1 MKDNNPADNLAWRVI
16 WRQLISSVGSQAG
29 MLRRS
34 MIALLLAAL
43 MQGIAFACLYPIV
56 DALLRGEASPLL
68 TWALAFS
75 AAAFAA
81 LALRW
86 YGLGFEYR
94 GHLAQATHELRL
106 RLGEQLRRVPLERL
120 QRGRAGE
127 TNALLLG
134 SVDENLNYVIAI
146 ANILLL
152 TIVTPLTASL
162 ATLWIDWRLGLVM
175 LLIFPMLVPFYYWR
189 RPAMR
194 RQMQTLGEAHQRLS
208 GDIVE
213 FAQGMMVLRTC
224 GSDGEKSRA
233 LLAHFNALESLQSR
247 THRQS
252 AGATMLIAGVVELGL
267 QVVVL
272 AGVVWVVTGT
282 LNLAFLI
289 AAAAMIM
296 RFSEP
301 MAMFISYTSVVELI
315 ASALQRIEQFMA
327 IPPLPVAERVEMP
340 ERYDIRFDTI
350 CYRYDDSGDP
360 ALNNLSLTFP
370 AASMS
375 ALVGA
380 SGAGKTT
387 VSKLLMRYADPQQG
401 GISIGGVDIRHLTA
415 EQLNSLISVVFQDVW
430 LFDDTL
436 LANLLIARPQATQQE
451 VEEAARAAQCL
462 EFISRLPQGWLTPMG
477 EMGGQLSGGE
487 RQRISI
493 ARALLKDAPIVILD
507 EPTAALDIDSEL
519 AVQKAIDHLVHN
531 RTVIIIAHRLSTIA
545 GAGNI
550 LVMEEGEV
558 VEQGT
563 HAQLLSRQGRYQA
576 LWQAQ
581 MAARVWRDAEVD
593 ASEERLHE

>member
-1 MKDNNPADNLAWRVI
+1 MKDTNPADNLAWRAI

-29 MLRRS
+29 TLRRS
-34 MIALLLAAL
+34 LVALLLAAL

-56 DALLRGEASPLL
+56 DALLRNEASRLL
-68 TWALAFS
+68 HWALAFS
-75 AAAFAA
+75 IAALVT

-175 LLIFPMLVPFYYWR
+175 LLIFPLLAPFYYWR

-224 GSDGEKSRA
+224 GSDTDKSRA
-233 LLAHFNALESLQSR
+233 LRDHFNALENLQTR

-272 AGVVWVVTGT
+272 CGIIWVVTGT

-296 RFSEP
+296 RFAEP

-327 IPPLPVAERVEMP
+327 IAPLPVAERGEMP
-340 ERYDIRFDTI
+340 ERYDIRFDNI
-350 CYRYDDSGDP
+350 HYRYDDSGDP
-360 ALNNLSLTFP
+360 ALNDLSLTFP

-401 GISIGGVDIRHLTA
+401 RISIGGVDIRRLTA
-415 EQLNSLISVVFQDVW
+415 EQLNSLISVVFQDV
-430 LFDDTL
+430 
-436 LANLLIARPQATQQE
+436 
-451 VEEAARAAQCL
+451 
-462 EFISRLPQGWLTPMG
+462 
-477 EMGGQLSGGE
+477 
-487 RQRISI
+487 
-493 ARALLKDAPIVILD
+493 
-507 EPTAALDIDSEL
+507 
-519 AVQKAIDHLVHN
+519 
-531 RTVIIIAHRLSTIA
+531 
-545 GAGNI
+545 
-550 LVMEEGEV
+550 
-558 VEQGT
+558 
-563 HAQLLSRQGRYQA
+563 
-576 LWQAQ
+576 
-581 MAARVWRDAEVD
+581 
-593 ASEERLHE
+593 

>member
-16 WRQLISSVGSQAG
+16 WRQLISSVGSQAR

-34 MIALLLAAL
+34 MLALLLAAF
-43 MQGIAFACLYPIV
+43 MQGIAFACLYPII
-56 DALLRGEASPLL
+56 DALLRGDAPQLL
-68 TWALAFS
+68 NWAMAFS
-75 AAAFAA
+75 VAAIVT
-81 LALRW
+81 LVLRW

-106 RLGEQLRRVPLERL
+106 RLGEQLRRVPLEKL

-127 TNALLLG
+127 MNALLLG

-175 LLIFPMLVPFYYWR
+175 LLIFPLLVPFYYWR

-224 GSDGEKSRA
+224 GSDADKSRA
-233 LLAHFNALESLQSR
+233 LLAHFNALENLQTR
-247 THRQS
+247 THRQG
-252 AGATMLIAGVVELGL
+252 AGATMLIASVVELGL

-272 AGVVWVVTGT
+272 SGIVWVVTGT

-289 AAAAMIM
+289 AAVAMIM
-296 RFSEP
+296 RFAEP

-327 IPPLPVAERVEMP
+327 IAPLPVAEQSEMP
-340 ERYDIRFDTI
+340 ERYDIRFDNVS
-350 CYRYDDSGDP
+350 YRYEEGDGH
-360 ALNNLSLTFP
+360 ALNHVSLTFP

-387 VSKLLMRYADPQQG
+387 
-401 GISIGGVDIRHLTA
+401 
-415 EQLNSLISVVFQDVW
+415 
-430 LFDDTL
+430 
-436 LANLLIARPQATQQE
+436 
-451 VEEAARAAQCL
+451 
-462 EFISRLPQGWLTPMG
+462 
-477 EMGGQLSGGE
+477 
-487 RQRISI
+487 
-493 ARALLKDAPIVILD
+493 
-507 EPTAALDIDSEL
+507 
-519 AVQKAIDHLVHN
+519 
-531 RTVIIIAHRLSTIA
+531 
-545 GAGNI
+545 
-550 LVMEEGEV
+550 
-558 VEQGT
+558 
-563 HAQLLSRQGRYQA
+563 
-576 LWQAQ
+576 
-581 MAARVWRDAEVD
+581 
-593 ASEERLHE
+593 

>member
-16 WRQLISSVGSQAG
+16 WRQLISSVGSQAR

-34 MIALLLAAL
+34 MLALLLAAF
-43 MQGIAFACLYPIV
+43 MQGIAFACLYPII
-56 DALLRGEASPLL
+56 DALLRGDAPQLL
-68 TWALAFS
+68 NWAMAFS
-75 AAAFAA
+75 VAAIVT
-81 LALRW
+81 LVLRW

-106 RLGEQLRRVPLERL
+106 RLGEQLRRVPLEKL

-127 TNALLLG
+127 MNALLLG

-175 LLIFPMLVPFYYWR
+175 LLIFPLLVPFYYWR

-224 GSDGEKSRA
+224 GSDADKSRA
-233 LLAHFNALESLQSR
+233 LLAHFNALENLQTR
-247 THRQS
+247 THRQG
-252 AGATMLIAGVVELGL
+252 AGATMLIASVVELGL

-272 AGVVWVVTGT
+272 
-282 LNLAFLI
+282 
-289 AAAAMIM
+289 
-296 RFSEP
+296 
-301 MAMFISYTSVVELI
+301 
-315 ASALQRIEQFMA
+315 
-327 IPPLPVAERVEMP
+327 
-340 ERYDIRFDTI
+340 
-350 CYRYDDSGDP
+350 SG
-360 ALNNLSLTFP
+360 
-370 AASMS
+370 
-375 ALVGA
+375 
-380 SGAGKTT
+380 
-387 VSKLLMRYADPQQG
+387 
-401 GISIGGVDIRHLTA
+401 I
-415 EQLNSLISVVFQDVW
+415 VW

-436 LANLLIARPQATQQE
+436 LANIRIACPQATRQE

-493 ARALLKDAPIVILD
+493 ARALLKNAPVVILD
-507 EPTAALDIDSEL
+507 EPTAALDIESEL
-519 AVQKAIDHLVHN
+519 AVQKAIDNLVYN

-550 LVMEEGEV
+550 LVMEEGQV

-563 HAQLLSRQGRYQA
+563 HAQLLSHHGRYQA

-581 MAARVWRDAEVD
+581 MAARVWRDDGVS
-593 ASEERLHE
+593 ASGEWVHE

>member
-16 WRQLISSVGSQAG
+16 WRQLISSVGSQAR

-34 MIALLLAAL
+34 MLALLLAAF
-43 MQGIAFACLYPIV
+43 MQGIAFACLYPII
-56 DALLRGEASPLL
+56 DALLRGDAPQLL
-68 TWALAFS
+68 NWAMAFS
-75 AAAFAA
+75 VAAIVT
-81 LALRW
+81 LVLRW

-106 RLGEQLRRVPLERL
+106 RLGEQLRRVPLEKL

-127 TNALLLG
+127 MNALLLG

-175 LLIFPMLVPFYYWR
+175 LLIFPLLVPFYYWR

-224 GSDGEKSRA
+224 GSDADKSRA
-233 LLAHFNALESLQSR
+233 LLAHFNALEHLQTR
-247 THRQS
+247 THRQG
-252 AGATMLIAGVVELGL
+252 AGATMLIASVVELGL

-272 AGVVWVVTGT
+272 SGIVWVVTGT

-289 AAAAMIM
+289 AAVAMIM
-296 RFSEP
+296 RFAEP

-327 IPPLPVAERVEMP
+327 IAPLPVAEQSEMP
-340 ERYDIRFDTI
+340 ERYDIRFDNVS
-350 CYRYDDSGDP
+350 YRYEEGDGH
-360 ALNNLSLTFP
+360 ALNHVSLTFP

-380 SGAGKTT
+380 AGAGKTT
-387 VSKLLMRYADPQQG
+387 VTKLLMRYADPQQG
-401 GISIGGVDIRHLTA
+401 QISIGGVDIRRLTP

-436 LANLLIARPQATQQE
+436 LANIRIARPQATRQE
-451 VEEAARAAQCL
+451 VEEA
-462 EFISRLPQGWLTPMG
+462 
-477 EMGGQLSGGE
+477 GQLSGGE

-493 ARALLKDAPIVILD
+493 ARALLKNAPVVILD
-507 EPTAALDIDSEL
+507 APTAALDIESEL
-519 AVQKAIDHLVHN
+519 AVQKAIDNLVYN

-550 LVMEEGEV
+550 LVMEEGQV

-563 HAQLLSRQGRYQA
+563 HAQLLSHHGRYQA

-581 MAARVWRDAEVD
+581 MAARVWRDDGVS
-593 ASEERLHE
+593 ASGEWGHE

>member
-1 MKDNNPADNLAWRVI
+1 MKDTNPADNLAWRAI

-29 MLRRS
+29 TLRRS
-34 MIALLLAAL
+34 LVALLLAAL

-56 DALLRGEASPLL
+56 DALLRNEASRLL
-68 TWALAFS
+68 HWALAFS
-75 AAAFAA
+75 IAALVT

-175 LLIFPMLVPFYYWR
+175 LLIFPLLAPFYYWR

-213 FAQGMMVLRTC
+213 FAQGMMVLRAC
-224 GSDGEKSRA
+224 GSDADKSRA
-233 LLAHFNALESLQSR
+233 LRDHFDALENLQTR

-272 AGVVWVVTGT
+272 CGIIWVVTGT

-296 RFSEP
+296 RFAEP

-327 IPPLPVAERVEMP
+327 IAPLPVAERGEMP
-340 ERYDIRFDTI
+340 ERY
-350 CYRYDDSGDP
+350 
-360 ALNNLSLTFP
+360 
-370 AASMS
+370 
-375 ALVGA
+375 
-380 SGAGKTT
+380 
-387 VSKLLMRYADPQQG
+387 
-401 GISIGGVDIRHLTA
+401 
-415 EQLNSLISVVFQDVW
+415 
-430 LFDDTL
+430 
-436 LANLLIARPQATQQE
+436 
-451 VEEAARAAQCL
+451 
-462 EFISRLPQGWLTPMG
+462 
-477 EMGGQLSGGE
+477 
-487 RQRISI
+487 
-493 ARALLKDAPIVILD
+493 
-507 EPTAALDIDSEL
+507 
-519 AVQKAIDHLVHN
+519 
-531 RTVIIIAHRLSTIA
+531 
-545 GAGNI
+545 
-550 LVMEEGEV
+550 
-558 VEQGT
+558 
-563 HAQLLSRQGRYQA
+563 
-576 LWQAQ
+576 
-581 MAARVWRDAEVD
+581 
-593 ASEERLHE
+593 